1 MGKSRSRVMG
11 WLVVL
16 VVCLWGGGGF
26 GATLTHNSLNTNSTY
41 WSGNGGWGVT
51 GGKYGQFTCTTCHNK
66 TTTNIKRVNQSMATF
81 IGVSTTTPK
90 SIVFNNVTGFGN
102 DAGGHLTSQ
111 RICEVCHTQTKYH
124 RYNTTGQTELNHQQA
139 NNTDCLLCHPHNT
152 AFAPSCGTCHGYP
165 PASAT
170 PGPGGLASPATG
182 ALPATKSGAHT
193 AHNALSMKCETCH
206 NAYNGAQH
214 NTPTYKKIELGFAIN
229 NTNWTTFGTTPVTTG
244 TYNGQLNANLT
255 NGYTWNTNSV
265 GTTINQ
271 SAGTSTCSLYCHG
284 STLTGGSASTADW
297 SVTDG
302 TQKACGA
309 CHGTTAAS
317 APTAG
322 SHTRHAGNNAG
333 GLSLT
338 CDKCHGSIT
347 SNAHVNG
354 SVGWDLTALSG
365 TASRGY
371 TPSGGSLA
379 VSGGTGN
386 LAPSV
391 AYGTCSNIYCHSNV
405 QSPNGTGGATSYK
418 TPTWG
423 SGPLPSDCTGCHYGL
438 ATAFT
443 PMSSGTHRKH
453 IAIYSYQC
461 SDCHN
466 GAGSGTAKHADGN
479 IDVSFN
485 TTWGASAA
493 YSQAVNTPGNGFGTC
508 SNVSCH
514 ISTTP
519 TWGSTL
525 PTDCTGCHG
534 NETTSSTALSGAH
547 TNHLN
552 KSTTGGGFK
561 CKDCHAATITNTDN
575 RTLAN
580 RTVHANGYINYTG
593 ANAGHST
600 VATGSHVSCA
610 TFYCHSNGKG
620 TYLTP
625 PTWTSGSVLSC
636 NGCHGTT
643 TAQGFPDYVSGGAGA
658 YTANSH
664 QKHNPAATDCYKCHR
679 TTASA
684 TAGQLVSG
692 SNDHLDRTV
701 NARLSNFN
709 GTFSTYSG
717 AYSTSAKTC
726 SATYCHGGANTTP
739 AWGNVGS
746 TNCTSCHSANSS
758 LPGAHGIHY
767 ASTAVSTGSY
777 YNYSGNQS
785 TTTTYRFTCG
795 SCHSGAKGAVH
806 AGGAANANGAAQVF
820 FAFTSATMKGSY
832 SYGTLAGNDKGF
844 NYSAGGTGCN
854 TTYCHSNGQGGNGLT
869 SVAWSTTA
877 STGTCVQC
885 HDTKQTG
892 ATATGLSG
900 KHDKH
905 MNPTNNGIIGLN
917 NGFSC
922 IDCHGKTVRN
932 NTTIADKTKHVN
944 KFVDF
949 SSVRGGGSAKYAA
962 GTKQCSNIYCHSNGN
977 PGALVYVNPQAW
989 NSTQTLSC
997 NGCHGTSGFG
1007 APDYANGGAGT
1018 ATANSHPAHVTKLNI
1033 TNTTGCATCHVKT
1046 ADLAT
1051 ANKFK
1056 DYTAAS
1062 YHLNGSPNVIFNA
1075 LGGKT
1080 GTWSGSTC
1088 SATYCHGTA
1097 ASPAWGSA
1105 SLACNACHSANNVLP
1120 GAHGIHYASTTV
1132 AASYLTYSGN
1142 VSSTSA
1148 YRFSCGSCHSAAKGA
1163 IHANGPANANGVAQ
1177 VFFAFTSATMK
1188 GSYSYGTLAGS
1199 DNGFN
1204 YSAGGTGCN
1213 TTYCH
1218 SNGQGGNGLT
1228 SVAWSTT
1235 ASTGTCVQCHDTK
1248 QTGTTATGLS
1258 GKHDKHMNSTN
1269 NGMIGLNN
1277 GFNCVD
1283 CHAKTVSNNTTIAD
1297 KTKHVNKF
1305 VDFSSVRGGGSA
1317 KYAVGTKQ
1325 CSNVYCHSNGNPGA
1339 LVYVNP
1345 QAWNSTQ
1352 TLSCNGCHGTSG
1364 FGAPD
1369 YANGGAGT
1377 ATANSHPTHVNYL
1390 GITTTTGC
1398 AYCHAK
1404 TVDAV
1409 TASKFK
1415 DYTAASYHLNKTPNV
1430 IAGKGVSFAWAQST
1444 GTCSNISCHNAG
1456 SNNVAVQ
1463 WGSILKCDGCHPTL
1477 SGAHNRH
1484 MGQIALSSIPGF
1496 DNFTANRSTGAG
1508 SGPTT
1513 PYGFG
1518 CANCHPIAESAS
1530 HMNGTVDVVLTP
1542 IAGAGTLKNKNT
1554 NGTNNGVYNG
1564 DKTCDVVYCHSDGKN
1579 PLVIGTNGKSPVWT
1593 GSFTNADRCANC
1605 HGNQPTTAAHS
1616 AHAVGIHYDN
1626 TFSGTS
1632 GKLAK
1637 APPYNQPT
1645 VNAAHGAGNR
1655 ATTINCNICHNRTV
1669 SVSYNDKN
1677 SICVTCHNGTT
1688 ATLRGNAEIAD
1699 LSAHVNGSADVKFAA
1714 VNIATKAQLRN
1725 GSFDSYT
1732 AATAGGWSR
1741 NRGYKNYTSSYD
1753 LAKTTLFGTASYS
1766 GGSCSNVACHA
1777 GQTVTWTSTTV
1788 TCDSCHTRL

>member
-16 VVCLWGGGGF
+16 VVCLWGGWGF
-26 GATLTHNSLNTNSTY
+26 GATLTHNSLNTNSAY

-66 TTTNIKRVNQSMATF
+66 TTNNIKRVNQSMATF

-90 SIVFNNVTGFGN
+90 PIVFNNVTGFGN

-124 RYNTTGQTELNHQQA
+124 RYNTTGQTDLNHQQA

-182 ALPATKSGAHT
+182 ALPVTKAGAHT

-206 NAYNGAQH
+206 NAYNGALH
-214 NTPTYKKIELGFAIN
+214 NTPTYKKIELGFAVN
-229 NTNWTTFGTTPVTTG
+229 NTNWASFGATPVTTG

-271 SAGTSTCSLYCHG
+271 SAGASTCSLYCHG
-284 STLTGGSASTADW
+284 STLTGGSASTANW

-309 CHGTTAAS
+309 CHGTTAAT

-322 SHTRHAGNNAG
+322 GHTRHAGTGTGN
-333 GLSLT
+333 LSLT
-338 CDKCHGSIT
+338 CDKCHGAHLDNT
-347 SNAHVNG
+347 HVNG
-354 SVGWDLTALSG
+354 NVKWDLTALTG
-365 TASRGY
+365 AANRGY
-371 TPSGGSLA
+371 TPSGGTLA
-379 VSGGTGN
+379 TSGGTGK
-386 LAPSV
+386 LAPSA
-391 AYGTCSNIYCHSNV
+391 AYGQCSNIYCHSSS
-405 QSPNGTGGATSYK
+405 QSGNGTGTPVYATA
-418 TPTWG
+418 PTWG
-423 SGPLPSDCTGCHYGL
+423 GAAFACDGCHWG
-438 ATAFT
+438 TTTSGFKV
-443 PMSSGTHRKH
+443 MSSGSHRKH
-453 IAIYSYQC
+453 IIAYSFQC
-461 SDCHN
+461 SDCHS
-466 GAGSGTAKHADGN
+466 GAGSTTTKHADGN
-479 IDVSFN
+479 VDVVFATGGTYSN
-485 TTWGASAA
+485 GAAKPAGSLAYGSCSATTCHNGAASAP
-493 YSQAVNTPGNGFGTC
+493 VWGNAASVAGNC
-508 SNVSCH
+508 Q
-514 ISTTP
+514 
-519 TWGSTL
+519 
-525 PTDCTGCHG
+525 GCHG
-534 NETTSSTALSGAH
+534 NEVNAATALSGAH

-552 KSTTGGGFK
+552 KAATGGGFR
-561 CKDCHAATITNTDN
+561 CKDCHNATISNTDN

-580 RTVHANGYINYTG
+580 RAIHANGFINYTG
-593 ANAGHST
+593 AMSGKAT
-600 VATGSHVSCA
+600 VATGSHVSCSA
-610 TFYCHSNGKG
+610 FYCHSDGRGNAPV
-620 TYLTP
+620 TAIP
-625 PTWTSGSVLSC
+625 AWTSGSVLAC
-636 NGCHGTT
+636 NGCHGSTGST
-643 TAQGFPDYVSGGAGA
+643 SGMP
-658 YTANSH
+658 S
-664 QKHNPAATDCYKCHR
+664 P
-679 TTASA
+679 ASA
-684 TAGQLVSG
+684 TNSHPKHLPTSDATKCAFCHKTTVNGTSAILATG
-692 SNDHLDRTV
+692 DHLNKKRDARFAPV
-701 NARLSNFN
+701 NAF
-709 GTFSTYSG
+709 TTYSG
-717 AYSTSAKTC
+717 AYNGSTC
-726 SATYCHGGANTTP
+726 SATYCHGGLNTTP
-739 AWGNVGS
+739 AWGTAGS
-746 TNCTSCHSANSS
+746 TNCSSCHKGNNT

-767 ASTAVSTGSY
+767 ASATLPASY
-777 YNYSGNQS
+777 TNLSASSNMSNAGA
-785 TTTTYRFTCG
+785 YRFTC
-795 SCHSGAKGAVH
+795 SACHNAAKGAVH
-806 AGGAANANGAAQVF
+806 ANGPVTANGAAQVF
-820 FAFTSATMKGSY
+820 FGFTSATLKGSSY
-832 SYGTLAGNDKGF
+832 AYGTLAGNDSGF
-844 NYSAGGTGCN
+844 NYTNGGSSCN

-869 SVAWSTTA
+869 AVAWSTTA
-877 STGTCVQC
+877 SSGTCVQC

-905 MNPTNNGIIGLN
+905 LNPTNNVSLGLG
-917 NGFSC
+917 NGFNC
-922 IDCHGKTVRN
+922 VDCHAKTVSN

-944 KFVDF
+944 KFVDY
-949 SSVRGGGSAKYAA
+949 SGVRAGGSAKYNA

-977 PGALVYVNPQAW
+977 PGALVYVNPAAW
-989 NSTQTLSC
+989 NSATTYGC

-1007 APDYANGGAGT
+1007 GPDYANGGAGT
-1018 ATANSHPAHVTKLNI
+1018 STANSHPAHVTKLGI
-1033 TNTTGCATCHVKT
+1033 TSTTGCATCHVKT

-1056 DYTAAS
+1056 DYTASS
-1062 YHLNGSPNVIFNA
+1062 YHLNGGPNVVFNT

-1088 SATYCHGTA
+1088 SATYCHGSS
-1097 ASPAWGSA
+1097 ASDAWGTVGP
-1105 SLACNACHSANNVLP
+1105 LACNKCHSANNALP
-1120 GAHGIHYASTTV
+1120 GAHGIHYASATLAT
-1132 AASYLTYSGN
+1132 SYTNYSGN
-1142 VSSTSA
+1142 VSSSGA
-1148 YRFSCGSCHSAAKGA
+1148 YRFTCGSCHSAAKGSL
-1163 IHANGPANANGVAQ
+1163 HANGPANASGAAQ
-1177 VFFAFTSATMK
+1177 VFYAFTSATMK
-1188 GSYSYGTLAGS
+1188 GNAYVYGALQGS

-1204 YSAGGTGCN
+1204 WSNGGSSCN

-1228 SVAWSTT
+1228 AVAWSTT
-1235 ASTGTCVQCHDTK
+1235 TSSGTCVQCHDTK
-1248 QTGTTATGLS
+1248 QTTVASGLS
-1258 GKHDKHMNSTN
+1258 ARHDKHLNPSQNAIM
-1269 NGMIGLNN
+1269 GLGN

-1305 VDFSSVRGGGSA
+1305 VDFSSARGGGSA
-1317 KYAVGTKQ
+1317 KYNAGTKQ
-1325 CSNVYCHSNGNPGA
+1325 CSNIYCHSNGNPGA

-1345 QAWNSTQ
+1345 TWAGAA
-1352 TLSCNGCHGTSG
+1352 LSCNGCHGTSG
-1364 FGAPD
+1364 FGMPD

-1377 ATANSHPTHVNYL
+1377 STANNHQTHVSRL
-1390 GITTTTGC
+1390 GITSTTGC

-1404 TVDAV
+1404 TVDPA
-1409 TASKFK
+1409 TANKFK
-1415 DYTAASYHLNKTPNV
+1415 DYTGASYHLNKTPNV
-1430 IAGKGVSFAWAQST
+1430 IAGLGKSFTWAQGAS
-1444 GTCSNISCHNAG
+1444 TCSNISCHNAG
-1456 SNNVAVQ
+1456 TNNVALQ
-1463 WGSILKCDGCHPTL
+1463 WGATLNCAGCHPTL

-1484 MGQIALSSIPGF
+1484 MGQIALSGITGF

-1508 SGPTT
+1508 SGATT

-1518 CANCHPIAESAS
+1518 CANCHPVAESGS

-1542 IAGAGTLKNKNT
+1542 IVGAGTLKSKNLST
-1554 NGTNNGVYNG
+1554 SVYNA
-1564 DKTCDVVYCHSDGKN
+1564 DKTCDQVYCHGDGKN
-1579 PLVIGTNGKSPVWT
+1579 ALVIGANGKTPAWT

-1605 HGNQPTTAAHS
+1605 HGNQPTTAAHA

-1637 APPYNQPT
+1637 SGGQT

-1655 ATTINCNICHNRTV
+1655 ATTINCNICHNTTV

-1677 SICVTCHNGTT
+1677 SICVACHNGTT
-1688 ATLRGNAEIAD
+1688 APLKGNAEIAN
-1699 LSAHVNGSADVKFAA
+1699 LAAHVNGSIDVRFAA

-1777 GQTVTWTSTTV
+1777 NKPVSWTSTTV